1 MESSGSSK
9 GCMDQFTSLIRS
21 RRGMLLFAE
30 IIACIIILIC
40 YGASRSYY
48 YTGLAI
54 FMLIYCIVLFI
65 IFMLSLHLQLT
76 FIHWGWTTFIR
87 ALIGAVAFIITAIV
101 VLASHAD
108 GPGIAGASLKKGI
121 EDTIPLS
128 PQDKTPHWTHLLLP
142 SMGSVPKRPPP
153 RINLAAP

>member
-108 GPGIAGASLKKGI
+108 GPGIAGAVFSLLTGI
-121 EDTIPLS
+121 LFGYDAYTI
-128 PQDKTPHWTHLLLP
+128 LP
-142 SMGSVPKRPPP
+142 SIR
-153 RINLAAP
+153 NTHTAANSEPQEGN

>member
-21 RRGMLLFAE
+21 QRGMLLFAE

-40 YGASRSYY
+40 YAASWSYA

-87 ALIGAVAFIITAIV
+87 ALIGAVAFIITAII
-101 VLASHAD
+101 VLVSRPD
-108 GPGIAGASLKKGI
+108 GPGIAGAVSIISAGGANLWREWRKEAGMNMHQ
-121 EDTIPLS
+121 TR
-128 PQDKTPHWTHLLLP
+128 QGLLIL
-142 SMGSVPKRPPP
+142 GSH
-153 RINLAAP
+153 